1 MTSRTIVLLFLL
13 LSLAAAVAATA
24 TLAQDAPTGDIK
36 TARGLL
42 AAERQTLVGK
52 NLDLTAE
59 QAKKFWPLYLQYRG
73 EMMRIGDRAVE
84 LLETMTK
91 NAGAMDDKTAQG
103 ILKEY
108 VFLKQQEWELKSLWR
123 GRFESAIPPA
133 KVLRFFQIENTIDT
147 TVASEISGL
156 TPLVLPKK

>member
-1 MTSRTIVLLFLL
+1 MTWRTIVLAALL
-13 LSLAAAVAATA
+13 GALAAGPA
-24 TLAQDAPTGDIK
+24 LAQDAPTGDIE

-42 AAERQTLVGK
+42 AAERQSLVGK

-59 QAKKFWPLYLQYRG
+59 QAQKFWPLYLQYRG
-73 EMMRIGDRAVE
+73 EMMRIGDRAIE

-108 VFLKQQEWELKSLWR
+108 LFLKQQEWDLKSRWR

-133 KVLRFFQIENTIDT
+133 KVLRFYQIENTIDT
-147 TVASEISGL
+147 TVASEISGV

>member
-1 MTSRTIVLLFLL
+1 MTRRTIVLTALLFALT
-13 LSLAAAVAATA
+13 AATA
-24 TLAQDAPTGDIK
+24 AAQDAPTGDIK

-52 NLDLTAE
+52 NLALTPE
-59 QAKKFWPLYLQYRG
+59 QAQKFWPLYLEYRG

-91 NAGAMDDKTAQG
+91 SADAMDDKTAQG
-103 ILKEY
+103 ILKDY
-108 VFLKQQEWELKSLWR
+108 LFLKQQEWELKARWR

-133 KVLRFFQIENTIDT
+133 KVLRFYQIENTIDT
-147 TVASEISGL
+147 TVASEVSGM
-156 TPLVLPKK
+156 TPLVLPK

>member
-1 MTSRTIVLLFLL
+1 MTRKTIVLTALLFALT
-13 LSLAAAVAATA
+13 AATA
-24 TLAQDAPTGDIK
+24 ASQDAPTGDIK

-52 NLDLTAE
+52 NLALTPE
-59 QAKKFWPLYLQYRG
+59 QAQKFWPLYLQYRG

-91 NAGAMDDKTAQG
+91 SADAMDDKTAQG

-108 VFLKQQEWELKSLWR
+108 LFLKQQEWELKSRWR
-123 GRFESAIPPA
+123 GRFETAIPPA
-133 KVLRFFQIENTIDT
+133 KVLRFYQIENTIDT
-147 TVASEISGL
+147 TVASEVSGM